1 MQDTLHRT
9 LIIRLSSVGD
19 IVLSSLVCR
28 ALRRHFPASHIDYL
42 VKAEYADLVRYNP
55 HLSRVLEFPAGGSL
69 RDVLAFR
76 THIAETGYDLIIDL
90 HDSLRSRMMTAGRE
104 NVRRI
109 RKRKLARF
117 LLVKLK
123 VNLYDR
129 LGGSPGVAER
139 YLETV
144 DDLGVSNDGEGLEL
158 FMDDDHVRSA
168 AKRLGDAGMQ
178 GSMEFIGVCPSARH
192 ANKMWL
198 KERFAETAVL
208 LASGRHAGVLLF
220 GSAAERDR
228 CGEIL
233 GAIRESGHRGPVLN
247 LSGTLSLLETAALMD
262 RCTIVITN
270 DSGLMHI
277 AAARKRRTVAIFGPT
292 VREFGFFPYGTSSAV
307 VEHPSLSC
315 RPCTHIGLAQCP
327 LGHFRCMKEISTD
340 TVVQAAQTLLAS

>member
-28 ALRRHFPASHIDYL
+28 TLRRRFPASHIDYL

-55 HLSRVLEFPAGGSL
+55 HLSRIIEFPAGGSL
-69 RDVLAFR
+69 RDVLALR
-76 THIAETGYDLIIDL
+76 TRIAEARYDLIIDL
-90 HDSLRSRMMTAGRE
+90 HDSLRSRIMTAGRKA
-104 NVRRI
+104 VRRI
-109 RKRKLARF
+109 RKRKIARL

-123 VNLYDR
+123 INLYER
-129 LGGSPGVAER
+129 LGGFPGVAER

-144 DDLGVSNDGEGLEL
+144 TDLGVTNDGEGLEL
-158 FMDDDHVRSA
+158 FIHDDHLRTA
-168 AKRLGDAGMQ
+168 ANYLDQAGIH

-198 KERFAETAVL
+198 KERFAETPVRL
-208 LASGRHAGVLLF
+208 TSGRDAGILLL
-220 GSAAERDR
+220 GSAAERER

-233 GAIRESGHRGPVLN
+233 GDIRERGYRGPVLN
-247 LSGTLSLLETAALMD
+247 LAGTLSLLETAALMD
-262 RCTIVITN
+262 RCTLVITN

-307 VEHPSLSC
+307 VEHPSLPC

-327 LGHFRCMKEISTD
+327 LGHFRCMKEISTE
-340 TVVQAAQTLLAS
+340 TVVRAAQTLLAG